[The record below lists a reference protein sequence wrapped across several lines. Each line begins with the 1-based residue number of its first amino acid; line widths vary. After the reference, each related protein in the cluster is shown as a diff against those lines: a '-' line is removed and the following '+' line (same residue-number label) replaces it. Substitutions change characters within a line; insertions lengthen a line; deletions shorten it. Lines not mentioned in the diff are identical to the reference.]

1 MADDIFNFESPDLVN
16 LQLWFKRAPKRFTR
30 AVTGVVNSL
39 AFQARAQAVK
49 NIQAGT
55 ITRNPRF
62 VSASMRVKKAKTGQ
76 SLNRIIA
83 EMGSIDL
90 SGKGRSTGF
99 EELET
104 GAQSKSH
111 RVPTLFARAGG
122 NQRKKVSPAVRFKN
136 ISKFHRHKQF
146 KSSRAKSKSTQVSA
160 MLRAIRNK
168 KVQNKPFIIPSG
180 LTGRM
185 AGMTPGIWK
194 RKGQDLKL
202 ANPFKGRRGK
212 TKRIQWMSRAV
223 AKVFERENLR
233 RIWHKEIDFILRKR
247 R

>member
-1 MADDIFNFESPDLVN
+1 MPADIFNFESPDLVN
-16 LQLWFKRAPKRFTR
+16 LQTWYRRAPKRFNR
-30 AVTGVVNSL
+30 AVTGVVNTL
-39 AFQARAQAVK
+39 AFQARSQAVK

-62 VSASMRVKKAKTGQ
+62 VSASMRVEKARNAS
-76 SLNRIIA
+76 SLNRIVS

-90 SGKGRSTGF
+90 SRKGRSSAF

-104 GAQSKSH
+104 GSQSPSH

-122 NQRKKVSPAVRFKN
+122 NAQKKVSPAVRFKN

-146 KSSRAKSKSTQVSA
+146 RGRAKSKQGQVAA
-160 MLRAIRNK
+160 MLKAIRTRK
-168 KVQNKPFIIPSG
+168 AQNKPFIIPSG

-194 RKGQDLKL
+194 RKGQSLQL

-212 TKRIQWMSRAV
+212 TKRLSWMLNAV
-223 AKVFERENLR
+223 TEVSKRGNLR
-233 RIWHKEIDFILRKR
+233 KIWRKEIDFMLRLKR
-247 R
+247 